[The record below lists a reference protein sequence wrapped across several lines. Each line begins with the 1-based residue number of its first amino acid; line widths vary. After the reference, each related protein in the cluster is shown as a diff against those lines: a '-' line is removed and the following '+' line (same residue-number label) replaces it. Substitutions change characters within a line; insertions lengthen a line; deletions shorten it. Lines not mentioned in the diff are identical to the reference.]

1 MTPSLS
7 PTTSHH
13 VAVIG
18 AGAAGL
24 VAARELRREGH
35 SVVVFERQKQVG
47 GTWIYTDH
55 VETDPLSVDPTRTV
69 VHSSVYAS
77 LRTNL
82 PRECMG
88 YLDFPLVV
96 RSGDPRRFPS
106 HGEVLAYLQDFA
118 KEFAIEE
125 MIRFGTAVERVAPE
139 SEGGNRKWRV
149 ESTETEKRVRRDEVY
164 DAVVVCS
171 GHYTEPRLADIP
183 GNLKICYLCHFK
195 NVEEV
200 ELHRKSG
207 T

>member
-1 MTPSLS
+1 
-7 PTTSHH
+7 
-13 VAVIG
+13 
-18 AGAAGL
+18 
-24 VAARELRREGH
+24 
-35 SVVVFERQKQVG
+35 
-47 GTWIYTDH
+47 
-55 VETDPLSVDPTRTV
+55 
-69 VHSSVYAS
+69 
-77 LRTNL
+77 
-82 PRECMG
+82 MG

-125 MIRFGTAVERVAPE
+125 MIRFETAVE

-183 GNLKICYLCHFK
+183 GNLKLCYLCHFK